1 VTEHAKGVDLSKS
14 ARRDFRARGEMD
26 GRVRAAAWKLLP
38 QINHRQ
44 HLPGGHC
51 RLLVAHELG
60 CASRKSAECDCDVY
74 VELDLPGKN

>member
-1 VTEHAKGVDLSKS
+1 MIEFARGFDLSKS
-14 ARRDFRARGEMD
+14 ARRDFQARTGMD
-26 GRVRAAAWKLLP
+26 ARVRAAAWKLLP

-51 RLLVAHELG
+51 RLIVAHERG
-60 CASRKSAECDCDVY
+60 CASRKGRECDCDVR